1 MAIKEHDGEVG
12 AISAAK
18 LSYDERF
25 MVSTGYDGLIF
36 VHQIDKFMIQQE
48 SKFDP
53 LEGVDGIDFM
63 PDDQVKSIKNE
74 KIKNF
79 QMDNPPNLSDIDP
92 HVDGLDRSN
101 LAEALNLPTGTQ
113 DIKDETMYSIQQA
126 KLRTE
131 EDRKLEIAEE
141 KKRGVRGKIE
151 GLRERF
157 AKVVERNKEVEDVI
171 QVAEQDFNI
180 DPDFFNMLIE
190 RSKAKIEETKKEEQW
205 EVERNTVK
213 LNKIKKK
220 FYDILDF

>member
-1 MAIKEHDGEVG
+1 M
-12 AISAAK
+12 
-18 LSYDERF
+18 
-25 MVSTGYDGLIF
+25 
-36 VHQIDKFMIQQE
+36 
-48 SKFDP
+48 
-53 LEGVDGIDFM
+53 
-63 PDDQVKSIKNE
+63 
-74 KIKNF
+74 
-79 QMDNPPNLSDIDP
+79 
-92 HVDGLDRSN
+92 
-101 LAEALNLPTGTQ
+101 PTGTT
-113 DIKDETMYSIQQA
+113 DITDESIYSIQQA

-141 KKRGVRGKIE
+141 KKRGVRAKIE

-157 AKVVERNKEVEDVI
+157 VKVVEKNKEVEEVI

-220 FYDILDF
+220 FYDILDFQKFTVKAMRTGAYVTTFRVPKMSEMLTNNINEFKKILESEIAAREEDQMGEDQMLNNMEDGADGDKVKDKAKAAITAVG

>member
-1 MAIKEHDGEVG
+1 M
-12 AISAAK
+12 
-18 LSYDERF
+18 
-25 MVSTGYDGLIF
+25 
-36 VHQIDKFMIQQE
+36 
-48 SKFDP
+48 
-53 LEGVDGIDFM
+53 
-63 PDDQVKSIKNE
+63 
-74 KIKNF
+74 
-79 QMDNPPNLSDIDP
+79 
-92 HVDGLDRSN
+92 
-101 LAEALNLPTGTQ
+101 PTGTT
-113 DIKDETMYSIQQA
+113 DITDESIYSIQQA

-157 AKVVERNKEVEDVI
+157 VKVVEKNKEVEEVI

-220 FYDILDF
+220 FYDILDFQKFTVKAMRTGAYVTTFRVPKMSEMLTNNINEFKKILESEIAAREEDQMGEDQMLNNMEDGADGDKVKDKAKAAITAVG

>member
-1 MAIKEHDGEVG
+1 M
-12 AISAAK
+12 
-18 LSYDERF
+18 
-25 MVSTGYDGLIF
+25 
-36 VHQIDKFMIQQE
+36 
-48 SKFDP
+48 
-53 LEGVDGIDFM
+53 
-63 PDDQVKSIKNE
+63 
-74 KIKNF
+74 
-79 QMDNPPNLSDIDP
+79 
-92 HVDGLDRSN
+92 
-101 LAEALNLPTGTQ
+101 PTGTT
-113 DIKDETMYSIQQA
+113 DITDESIYSIQQA

-157 AKVVERNKEVEDVI
+157 VKVVEKNKEVEEVI

-220 FYDILDF
+220 FYDILDFQKFTVKAMRTGAYVTTFRVPKMSEMLTNNINEFKKILESEIAAREEDQMGVDQMLNNMEDGADGDKVKDKAKAAITAVG

>member
-1 MAIKEHDGEVG
+1 M
-12 AISAAK
+12 
-18 LSYDERF
+18 
-25 MVSTGYDGLIF
+25 
-36 VHQIDKFMIQQE
+36 
-48 SKFDP
+48 
-53 LEGVDGIDFM
+53 
-63 PDDQVKSIKNE
+63 
-74 KIKNF
+74 
-79 QMDNPPNLSDIDP
+79 
-92 HVDGLDRSN
+92 
-101 LAEALNLPTGTQ
+101 
-113 DIKDETMYSIQQA
+113 
-126 KLRTE
+126 RTE

-157 AKVVERNKEVEDVI
+157 VKVVEKNKEVEEVI

-220 FYDILDF
+220 FYDILDFQKFTVKAMRTGAYVTTFRVPKMSEMLTNNINEFKKILESEIAAREEDQMGEDQMLNNMEDGADGDKVKDKAKAAITAVG